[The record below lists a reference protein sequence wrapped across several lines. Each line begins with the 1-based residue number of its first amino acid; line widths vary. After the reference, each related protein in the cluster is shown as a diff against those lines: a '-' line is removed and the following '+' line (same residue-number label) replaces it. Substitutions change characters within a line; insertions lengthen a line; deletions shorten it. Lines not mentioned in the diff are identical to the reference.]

1 MVFALIQFAIITFN
15 NRRRKSAVKEN
26 MKKKFNKRMD
36 RVRTSRLKQGDKFY
50 DEVLFLRHTT
60 LKEGDQAKRV
70 QDEKSEEQDG
80 GFNDPITFF
89 LFLVVFVLFNGFYLS
104 HYYEKRCI

>member
-1 MVFALIQFAIITFN
+1 
-15 NRRRKSAVKEN
+15 
-26 MKKKFNKRMD
+26 MKKKFTKRMD
-36 RVRTSRLKQGDKFY
+36 RVRSSRMKQGGKCY

-60 LKEGDQAKRV
+60 LKEGDEAKQV
-70 QDEKSEEQDG
+70 KDEKLEEQDS

-89 LFLVVFVLFNGFYLS
+89 LFLVGFMLFNGLYLS